1 MKKVLRSI
9 LIILIILITGILYI
23 SYITNHN
30 QDELNNITQSI
41 KDNYSV
47 KDEITYSNRYGNYYI
62 FTTESDVYV
71 LNNEYQKVYQKEIS
85 NLATNEEN
93 LPIIYKTNK
102 LMYEKTIRKKDKIT
116 YEYYDALTGNLT
128 KETTLERK

>member
-1 MKKVLRSI
+1 M
-9 LIILIILITGILYI
+9 GILYI

-30 QDELNNITQSI
+30 QDELNNITQNI
-41 KDNYSV
+41 KDNYSI

>member
-9 LIILIILITGILYI
+9 LIIVIILIIGILYI
-23 SYITNHN
+23 SYVTNHN
-30 QDELNNITQSI
+30 QEELDNITKSI
-41 KDNYSV
+41 QENYSV

-71 LNNEYQKVYQKEIS
+71 LNNEYKEVDKKRI
-85 NLATNEEN
+85 NDLAENQEN

-116 YEYYDALTGNLT
+116 YEYYDALTGDLI
-128 KETTLERK
+128 KETALERK

>member
-9 LIILIILITGILYI
+9 LIIVIILIIGILYI

-30 QDELNNITQSI
+30 QDELNNITQNI

-116 YEYYDALTGNLT
+116 YEYYDALTNQLI

>member
-9 LIILIILITGILYI
+9 LIIVIILIIGILYI

-30 QDELNNITQSI
+30 QDELNNITQNI

>member
-9 LIILIILITGILYI
+9 LIIVIILIIGILYI

-30 QDELNNITQSI
+30 QDELNNITQNI

-85 NLATNEEN
+85 DLATNEEN

-116 YEYYDALTGNLT
+116 YEYYDALTNQLI

>member
-9 LIILIILITGILYI
+9 LILIIILIIGILYI
-23 SYITNHN
+23 SFLTNHN
-30 QDELNNITQSI
+30 QDELDNMKKSI
-41 KDNYSV
+41 QDNYSV
-47 KDEITYSNRYGNYYI
+47 KDKITDVNRYGNYYI
-62 FTTESDVYV
+62 FTTSSEVYV
-71 LNNEYQKVYQKEIS
+71 LNNEYKEVYKK
-85 NLATNEEN
+85 NMNDLAENQEN

-116 YEYYDALTGNLT
+116 YEYYDALTGNLI

>member
-9 LIILIILITGILYI
+9 LIIAIILIIGILYI

-30 QDELNNITQSI
+30 QDELNNITQNI

-85 NLATNEEN
+85 GLATNEEN

-116 YEYYDALTGNLT
+116 YEYYDALTNQLI

>member
-9 LIILIILITGILYI
+9 LIIVIILIIGILYI

-30 QDELNNITQSI
+30 QDELNNITQNI

-85 NLATNEEN
+85 SLATNEEN

>member
-9 LIILIILITGILYI
+9 LIIVIILIIGILYI

-30 QDELNNITQSI
+30 QDELNNITQNI

-62 FTTESDVYV
+62 FITESDVYV

-85 NLATNEEN
+85 SLATNEEN

-116 YEYYDALTGNLT
+116 YEYYDALTNQLI

>member
-9 LIILIILITGILYI
+9 LIIVIILIIGILYI

-30 QDELNNITQSI
+30 QDELNNITQNI

-85 NLATNEEN
+85 GLATNEEN

-116 YEYYDALTGNLT
+116 YEYYDALTNQLI

>member
-1 MKKVLRSI
+1 M
-9 LIILIILITGILYI
+9 LITGILYI

-85 NLATNEEN
+85 SLATNEEN

>member
-9 LIILIILITGILYI
+9 LIIVIILIIGILYI

-30 QDELNNITQSI
+30 QDELNNITQNI
-41 KDNYSV
+41 KDNYSI

-85 NLATNEEN
+85 SLATNEEN

>member
-1 MKKVLRSI
+1 MKKVFRSI
-9 LIILIILITGILYI
+9 IIIVIILIIGILYI

-30 QDELNNITQSI
+30 QDELNNITQNI

-85 NLATNEEN
+85 GLATNEEN

-116 YEYYDALTGNLT
+116 YEYYDALTNQLI

>member
-9 LIILIILITGILYI
+9 LIIVIILIMGILYI

-30 QDELNNITQSI
+30 QDELNNITQNI
-41 KDNYSV
+41 KDNYSI

-85 NLATNEEN
+85 SLATNEEN

-116 YEYYDALTGNLT
+116 YEYYYALTNQLI

>member
-9 LIILIILITGILYI
+9 LIIVIILIMGILYI

-30 QDELNNITQSI
+30 QDELNNITQNI
-41 KDNYSV
+41 KDNYSI

-85 NLATNEEN
+85 SLATNEEN

-116 YEYYDALTGNLT
+116 YEYYDALTNQLI
-128 KETTLERK
+128 KETTLERT

>member
-9 LIILIILITGILYI
+9 LIIVIILIIGILYI

-30 QDELNNITQSI
+30 QDELNNITQNI

-85 NLATNEEN
+85 SLATNEEN

-116 YEYYDALTGNLT
+116 YEYYYALTNQLI

>member
-9 LIILIILITGILYI
+9 LIIVIILIIGILYI

-30 QDELNNITQSI
+30 QDELNNITQNI

-71 LNNEYQKVYQKEIS
+71 LNNEYQKVKQKEIS
-85 NLATNEEN
+85 SLATNEEN

-116 YEYYDALTGNLT
+116 YEYYDALTGKLI

>member
-9 LIILIILITGILYI
+9 LIIAIILIIGILYI

-30 QDELNNITQSI
+30 QDELNNITQNI

-85 NLATNEEN
+85 SLATNEEN

-116 YEYYDALTGNLT
+116 YEYYDALTNQLI

>member
-9 LIILIILITGILYI
+9 LIIVIILIMGILYI

-30 QDELNNITQSI
+30 QDELNNITQNI
-41 KDNYSV
+41 KDNYSI

-85 NLATNEEN
+85 SLATNEEN

-116 YEYYDALTGNLT
+116 YEYYDALTNQLI

>member
-9 LIILIILITGILYI
+9 LIIVIILITGILYI

-30 QDELNNITQSI
+30 QDELNNITQNI

-85 NLATNEEN
+85 SLATNEEN

-116 YEYYDALTGNLT
+116 YEYYDALTNQLI

>member
-9 LIILIILITGILYI
+9 LIIVIILIIGILYI

-30 QDELNNITQSI
+30 QDELNNITQNI

-85 NLATNEEN
+85 SLATNEEN

-102 LMYEKTIRKKDKIT
+102 LMYEKTIRKKDTIT
-116 YEYYDALTGNLT
+116 YQYYDALTNNPI
-128 KETTLERK
+128 KKVTLERK